1 MSLDE
6 QQVSKAVRALMAY
19 EKKCQALQSEEE
31 KTNLIEE
38 DATKSVLVVVATK
51 RMPDRLRLKPQ
62 RILLKHPLYAESDVC
77 LITKD
82 PQRTYKDLLQ
92 SKAVTG
98 VSKVIGVSKLRAKF
112 KQYEAKRQL
121 CASYDLFLADERVIP
136 LLPSLIGK
144 TFFAKKK
151 HPAPVD
157 LTKNDLAGEIQS
169 ALHST
174 YLIMNNGVCNA
185 VKVGTMT
192 FEEEQLI
199 ENVMQAVSEI
209 AKKIPK
215 KWNNILSIHLKTT
228 DSIAL
233 PIYNS
238 LPDGPVG
245 DGEEVEKGIKEEV
258 VTKTANEEAANSTP
272 KKAAVKAKVNPKS
285 PKAEQAG
292 TLNDVKSVT
301 PKKVTPKKSTPKSAP
316 KSAARTGKVKVA
328 ST

>member
-19 EKKCQALQSEEE
+19 EKKSQAIQSEEQ

-38 DATKSVLVVVATK
+38 DASKSVLVIVATK
-51 RMPDRLRLKPQ
+51 KMPDRLRLKPQ

-98 VSKVIGVSKLRAKF
+98 ISKVMGISKLRAKF
-112 KQYEAKRQL
+112 KPYEAKRQL

-174 YLIMNNGVCNA
+174 YLITNNGVCNA
-185 VKVGTMT
+185 VKIGTT
-192 FEEEQLI
+192 RFDEEQLI

-233 PIYNS
+233 PIFNS

-245 DGEEVEKGIKEEV
+245 DGEEVEEGIKKEA
-258 VTKTANEEAANSTP
+258 VTRTANEEAANSTP
-272 KKAAVKAKVNPKS
+272 KKAAVKTKMSPKS
-285 PKAEQAG
+285 KTAEQTG
-292 TLNDVKSVT
+292 TINEV
-301 PKKVTPKKSTPKSAP
+301 KKVTPKKSTPQSAP
-316 KSAARTGKVKVA
+316 NSAARKGKAKA
-328 ST
+328 EST